1 MVSCHKA
8 RWSLKNE
15 KILFVPWHQLVSY
28 HVLFY
33 VVRLLPYEWQLMLTK
48 DDSRG
53 KKEEGVPAD
62 HQQQQD
68 SVLIAYIMLLI
79 V

>member
-1 MVSCHKA
+1 
-8 RWSLKNE
+8 
-15 KILFVPWHQLVSY
+15 
-28 HVLFY
+28 
-33 VVRLLPYEWQLMLTK
+33 MLTK